1 MIKRT
6 TAGLLWFVATL
17 WMFNFA
23 SAFFGVPS
31 FVGFLVAA
39 GIGGFIGG
47 DPLKLYWR
55 TQRRKMAVEP
65 VARPEFL
72 PVPQPSR

>member
-1 MIKRT
+1 M
-6 TAGLLWFVATL
+6 

-39 GIGGFIGG
+39 AFGAFIGG
-47 DPLKLYWR
+47 DPLRLYWR
-55 TQRRKMAVEP
+55 TQHRRMAVER
-65 VARPEFL
+65 VARPESF
-72 PVPQPSR
+72 PIPQPSR

>member
-1 MIKRT
+1 MVKRA

-31 FVGFLVAA
+31 FVGFFVAA
-39 GIGGFIGG
+39 AIAGFIGG

-55 TQRRKMAVEP
+55 SQRPTVAVAP
-65 VARPEFL
+65 VARPELFHA
-72 PVPQPSR
+72 PQPTR